1 MSANLA
7 PVALTG
13 FAAFASSFLA
23 SSAASDMSA
32 KAGWAPAYDF
42 VILVPKSSN
51 TPASAVILFDKAAG
65 HSMVIDDN
73 TYTVI
78 EERDVVVV
86 L

>member
-1 MSANLA
+1 MSSLRYHK
-7 PVALTG
+7 ALVVNPGTNVETVKKN
-13 FAAFASSFLA
+13 
-23 SSAASDMSA
+23 D
-32 KAGWAPAYDF
+32 
-42 VILVPKSSN
+42 
-51 TPASAVILFDKAAG
+51 VILFDKAAG